1 MSTQLLMSNNSST
14 LSRPQIT
21 ASNPEMASSS
31 TLPTGLTRKVESAKS
46 PYQADHQVKFLHLQA
61 EIESLLLQVQTL
73 KQRRYV
79 ACSQVA
85 IGQNSARSNN
95 N

>member
-1 MSTQLLMSNNSST
+1 MSNNSST

-31 TLPTGLTRKVESAKS
+31 TLPTGFTRKVESVKS

-85 IGQNSARSNN
+85 IGHNSAGSNN

>member
-1 MSTQLLMSNNSST
+1 MSNNSST

-31 TLPTGLTRKVESAKS
+31 TLPTGFTRKVESVKS

-85 IGQNSARSNN
+85 IGPNSAGSNN

>member
-1 MSTQLLMSNNSST
+1 MSNNSST

-31 TLPTGLTRKVESAKS
+31 NLAIGFTRKIESMKS

-61 EIESLLLQVQTL
+61 EIDSLLLQVQTV
-73 KQRRYV
+73 KQRRSIAY
-79 ACSQVA
+79 SQVA
-85 IGQNSARSNN
+85 IAQNSVDSNKN
-95 N
+95 

>member
-31 TLPTGLTRKVESAKS
+31 TRSTCLTRELDLVKC
-46 PYQADHQVKFLHLQA
+46 PYQADQQVKFLHLQA
-61 EIESLLLQVQTL
+61 EIDSLLLQVQTL
-73 KQRRYV
+73 KRQRSI
-79 ACSQVA
+79 ALLPALDPIS
-85 IGQNSARSNN
+85 GSNSN
-95 N
+95 

>member
-21 ASNPEMASSS
+21 TGNPEMASSS
-31 TLPTGLTRKVESAKS
+31 DVAIGFTRKVESVKS

-61 EIESLLLQVQTL
+61 EIESLLLQVQTV
-73 KQRRYV
+73 KQRRSIAY
-79 ACSQVA
+79 SQVA
-85 IGQNSARSNN
+85 IAQNSVDSNKN
-95 N
+95 